1 MYTRTRTTRRLL
13 TSAFVALAVASGGAQ
28 QPPPA
33 ASPVTLDRYHTP
45 QEIAAAVQAF
55 AKAHTANTAVHT
67 LAKTPGGLD
76 VVALEIGPQTGAAD
90 RKVPAVFVVAN
101 LEGTIPLASEAALGL
116 VDLLF
121 SRPDAA
127 RELTWFIV
135 PAGNP
140 DAAARYF
147 GQPLAASDRNAATY
161 NDDMDDQTDED
172 GPDDLNGDGV
182 VSQMRV
188 KDPAGEWMP
197 IAGDARLMK
206 RADATK
212 GEKGVYKLYAEG
224 LDNDGDGQHGE
235 DPAGGV
241 NIGITFPHL
250 FHAFAPAAG
259 QWPGH
264 EPETFGIMSFVMAH
278 PEIAMTMTFGAAN
291 FSMNPPR
298 GGRQG
303 SADLSRIRVPEN
315 MASRFGADPNRDYTM
330 QEIMD
335 MVRPMVPA
343 GFEINE
349 SMIASFLGLGAVVN
363 PLEDDLKYYR
373 ALSDEYKEFLK
384 AAKLDAKRLDP
395 APDKD
400 GAFELWAYYHLGLPS
415 FALDFWTLA
424 DTAAAA
430 APASGITADTLA
442 GMSNDDFLA
451 LGEEKLSAFLKEVG
465 APPNIQA
472 KMLMEGVKAGK
483 MTPKMMANML
493 KQMPKPPSAEGA
505 DQKTKALV
513 AFSDKELGGKGY
525 LAWTPFTHPALG
537 EVEIGGAAPYADTT
551 PPASMI
557 KTLVDGQVPWVLTL
571 AEKLPRLKI
580 LRSEAVARGGG
591 VCELTVWV
599 ENTGYL
605 PYPIAM
611 GKRNMRVPP
620 AIVIVKGAGVT
631 LLQGR
636 ERTRVNEVGGH
647 GSVKLTWL
655 VKANRPVAVD
665 VTLDSSIVWTDAA
678 TVTLGGAR

>member
-1 MYTRTRTTRRLL
+1 LYTRIRSTRRLL
-13 TSAFVALAVASGGAQ
+13 TCAFVALAVASGGAQ

-33 ASPVTLDRYHTP
+33 ASPVALDRYHTP

-55 AKAHTANTAVHT
+55 AKAHPALTRVHT

-76 VVALEIGPQTGAAD
+76 VLALEIGPETGAAD
-90 RKVPAVFVVAN
+90 RKVPAVFVIAN

-116 VDLLF
+116 MDLLF
-121 SRPDAA
+121 SRPESSTD
-127 RELTWFIV
+127 LTWFVV
-135 PAGNP
+135 PSGNP

-147 GQPLAASDRNAATY
+147 GQPLAASDRNATKY

-182 VSQMRV
+182 VSQVRV

-212 GEKGVYKLYAEG
+212 GEKGVYKLYTEG
-224 LDNDGDGQHGE
+224 LDNDGDGQYGE
-235 DPAGGV
+235 DPPGGV

-259 QWPGH
+259 AWPGH

-278 PEIAMTMTFGAAN
+278 PEIAMTLTFGATN
-291 FSMNPPR
+291 FSMSPPR

-303 SADLSRIRVPEN
+303 SADLSRIRIPEN
-315 MASRFGADPNRDYTM
+315 VASRFGADPNRDYTM

-335 MVRPMVPA
+335 MIRPMVPA
-343 GFEINE
+343 GIEISE

-363 PLEDDLKYYR
+363 PIEDDLKYYR
-373 ALSDEYKEFLK
+373 ELSEQYKEFLK
-384 AAKLDAKRLDP
+384 TAKLDAKRLDP

-415 FALDFWTLA
+415 FALDFRTLA

-442 GMSNDDFLA
+442 AMTNDAFLA
-451 LGEEKLSAFLKEVG
+451 LGEEKVGAFLKEVG

-483 MTPKMMANML
+483 MTPKMMGTML

-505 DQKTKALV
+505 DPKAKALV

-525 LAWTPFTHPALG
+525 LAWTPYTHPTLG

-551 PPASMI
+551 PPATMI
-557 KTLVDGQVPWVLTL
+557 KPLVDGQVPWALTL
-571 AEKLPRLKI
+571 AGKLPRLEI
-580 LRSEAVARGGG
+580 LEAGAVAKGGG
-591 VCELTVWV
+591 VYELTVWV

-605 PYPIAM
+605 PYPTAM
-611 GKRNMRVPP
+611 GKRNQRVPP

-655 VKANRPVAVD
+655 VKADRPATVD
-665 VTLDSSIVWTDAA
+665 VTLDSSTVWTDTA